1 MFKINRLL
9 SVAILLFLV
18 LGVWN
23 CGGGG
28 STGSTSLPPVDT
40 SAQEILSQYSAG
52 DVEDIDFNGIEIIEM
67 SEKGRMSSFND
78 KHELTKTL
86 SICDPDGI
94 GYKNFCKNNC
104 TEWVTKRRDE
114 KGDAPVIWRGHG
126 GRWLANAES
135 AGYEIGYAPKI
146 GAIAVFRLSSD
157 PCPEKE
163 ACKNKALFKY
173 GHVAYVEGVD
183 SLDGTWYISEYNYK
197 NHLGYGERCFSKTKT
212 SCYEKASSLIGFI
225 YGKKSSSTTGISYSG
240 LTSQATVE
248 SSNAKTLAKDGYSVG
263 TSASFSGK
271 PNEDGK
277 VEMPVE
283 LLLYNIFKESIQV
296 TNLSKPL
303 EKTETQTGS
312 SNGNC
317 GGTVSYSLAIDDVTG
332 SFSGTLT
339 YSNYCSMGTMV
350 NGTTTVTGSYD
361 SSSQRIA
368 SLTLSMTDLS
378 FTFGSASFT
387 ISGTLSINTNTGTIT
402 MNANVRNNTT
412 LKVYKVENFTS
423 VVTAAGITKSFRF
436 YHPDYGYVDI
446 ATPIVFRF
454 SSGEKYPS
462 SGVMT
467 INGANNTRAK
477 LTAESSTQYSVS
489 ADFNGDGTYETTIG
503 TYSWGT

>member
-9 SVAILLFLV
+9 AVAILLFLV

-52 DVEDIDFNGIEIIEM
+52 DVEDIDFNGVEIIEM

-78 KHELTKTL
+78 KYELTKSL

-104 TEWVTKRRDE
+104 TEWVAKRRDE
-114 KGDAPVIWRGHG
+114 KGDDPVIWRGHG

-146 GAIAVFRLSSD
+146 GAIAVFRLSND

-212 SCYEKASSLIGFI
+212 SCYEKAPSLIGFI

-240 LTSQATVE
+240 LTSQATVD
-248 SSNAKTLAKDGYSVG
+248 SSNAKTLTTDGYSVG
-263 TSASFSGK
+263 TNTSFFGK
-271 PNEDGK
+271 PDEDK
-277 VEMPVE
+277 IEIPVE
-283 LLLYNIFKESIQV
+283 LLLYNIFIESIHV
-296 TNLSKPL
+296 ANLHKPL
-303 EKTETQTGS
+303 EKTITGS
-312 SNGNC
+312 VNGIC
-317 GGTVSYSLAIDDVTG
+317 GGTASYTLTVDDVTG
-332 SFSGTLT
+332 SLSGTLT
-339 YSNYCSMGTMV
+339 YSNYCSMGATIS
-350 NGTTTVTGSYD
+350 GTTTVTGTYD
-361 SSSQRIA
+361 SSSLQITN
-368 SLTLSMTDLS
+368 LTYSTTDLS
-378 FTFGSASFT
+378 FTLGGASFT
-387 ISGTLSINTNTGTIT
+387 ISGTLSINKNTSTIT

-412 LKVYKVENFTS
+412 LKVYKVENFTG
-423 VVTAAGITKSFRF
+423 VVTGSTITRFFRF

-446 ATPIVFRF
+446 ATAIGFRF
-454 SSGEKYPS
+454 LSGEKYPS

-467 INGANNTRAK
+467 IAGANNTRAK
-477 LTAESSTQYSVS
+477 LTAVSSTQYSVS
-489 ADFNGDGTYETTIG
+489 ADLNGDGTYETDIG